1 MAQNIKATE
10 STGVRS
16 SGLKVATIFAVL
28 VSALWFM
35 RSRQPESP
43 SPPLETQPH
52 SAPTASTASTAPD
65 TTAAPPAPAPPL
77 EQTVVVQVSGLKA
90 RPADVMVAVFLT
102 GEGFPDVTAA
112 SITAEQDAKEATAE
126 IPLQLPLSGMAA
138 VAVFQDLDGNGV
150 LTRNV
155 VGLPTEPY
163 GFSKNARAT
172 FGPPTFEA
180 AAVDLATM
188 TEPLQISV
196 R

>member
-16 SGLKVATIFAVL
+16 SGLKFATILAVL

-52 SAPTASTASTAPD
+52 SAPTASTAPD
-65 TTAAPPAPAPPL
+65 TTAAPPAPATPP

>member
-43 SPPLETQPH
+43 SPPLETQSPP
-52 SAPTASTASTAPD
+52 APATSTAPD
-65 TTAAPPAPAPPL
+65 ITAAPPAPATPP